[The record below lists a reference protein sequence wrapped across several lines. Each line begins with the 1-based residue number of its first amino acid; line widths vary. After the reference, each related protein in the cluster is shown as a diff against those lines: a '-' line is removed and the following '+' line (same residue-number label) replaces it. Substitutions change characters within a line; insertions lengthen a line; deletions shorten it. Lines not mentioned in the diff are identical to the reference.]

1 MSMTAVVDDQNLL
14 IGAEGRVKATEKRLI
29 NNAQVDVN
37 QLMPIKYHWAW
48 EHYNSGC
55 AQSLDANRGA
65 DESGRRNLAFRSFD

>member
-1 MSMTAVVDDQNLL
+1 MTTAVIADQKLL
-14 IGAEGRVKATEKRLI
+14 IGTEGRVKATEKRLI

-48 EHYNSGC
+48 EHYNSER
-55 AQSLDANRGA
+55 QSLDANRSA